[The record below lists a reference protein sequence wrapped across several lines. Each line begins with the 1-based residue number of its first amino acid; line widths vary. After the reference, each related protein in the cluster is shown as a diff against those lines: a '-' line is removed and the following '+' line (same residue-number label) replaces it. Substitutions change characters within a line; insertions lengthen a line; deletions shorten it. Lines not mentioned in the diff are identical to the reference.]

1 MEIIQSLSLVANAVG
16 AVTKSER
23 NTHQGFNFRGI
34 DAVVNAV
41 SPAMRENGV
50 VVFPRVISSEY
61 DIVTVG
67 AKQTQMGHARVTVE
81 YAFYACDG
89 SNVSAIV
96 AAESMDSGDKATA
109 KAMSV
114 AFRTALLQV
123 LCLPTDETDPDA
135 ETFTRTYTPD
145 IAPFKPTPQGLKI
158 KPKSDMAEANGV
170 TIRGTQH
177 GPIPDWLVLEAFQAG
192 VSEVYDNRDQLADNP
207 KRPWFKATSGGK
219 DAKAFW
225 APKGTPLPVIASH
238 EDDMEDLEEEE
249 PF

>member
-1 MEIIQSLSLVANAVG
+1 MEIIQALSAVANAVG
-16 AVTKSER
+16 AVNKTGR

-41 SPAMRENGV
+41 SPAMRDNGV
-50 VVFPRVISSEY
+50 VVFPRVISSAYEM
-61 DIVTVG
+61 VTVG
-67 AKQTQMGHARVTVE
+67 AKQSHMMQARVTVE

-135 ETFTRTYTPD
+135 ETFTRAYVPD
-145 IAPFKPTPQGLKI
+145 TAPFKA
-158 KPKSDMAEANGV
+158 KPAAEPRGDMASANGV
-170 TIRGTQH
+170 TVRGKQH
-177 GPIPDWLVLEAFQAG
+177 GPLPDWLVLDAFQAG
-192 VSEVYDNRDQLADNP
+192 VTEVYDNRDSVSGGKN
-207 KRPWFKATSGGK
+207 RPWFKATTGGK

-225 APKGTPLPVIASH
+225 PPKGTPDPVIDNPA
-238 EDDMEDLEEEE
+238 DDYADDGLEE